1 MCVEVGKGYVS
12 VLVAYFASLIEG
24 ARILQFFPAYL
35 PESLWMLLTLL
46 SLWLLQVA
54 HLFLV
59 PNSSIQER
67 GCLPLVLVVQEAVPI
82 WPGTHHLS
90 HCIILFSLYTNG
102 YQFGDFR
109 SHSSVSQR
117 LG

>member
-1 MCVEVGKGYVS
+1 MGLPFPQTYRCGVCGGGEGYVS

-67 GCLPLVLVVQEAVPI
+67 GCLPLVLVVQE
-82 WPGTHHLS
+82 GCSHLAGNPS
-90 HCIILFSLYTNG
+90 SFPLYYFVLTI
-102 YQFGDFR
+102 YKWLPVR
-109 SHSSVSQR
+109 
-117 LG
+117 